1 MKPLMLMFI
10 VLRYE
15 EMKALP
21 PMTLIHAHNGHTVP
35 FTFGSH
41 EVWENICKQFY
52 ALRVWFR

>member
-1 MKPLMLMFI
+1 M
-10 VLRYE
+10 RYE

-21 PMTLIHAHNGHTVP
+21 PMTLIYAHNGHTVP
-35 FTFGSH
+35 FTFQGFGSH